1 MIPSVTYVISES
13 WNVSLGIEVMR
24 RWFDPYLGFNE
35 AEWFI
40 EPIATLEF
48 VLPAAWFGSDR
59 NASAVRPAGDRPAD
73 GLRAELVE
81 HSGLQLQRLAC
92 RRGAQARLAL
102 LMNRICTTARP

>member
-1 MIPSVTYVISES
+1 MTYVISES

-48 VLPAAWFGSDR
+48 VLPAVVVR
-59 NASAVRPAGDRPAD
+59 LRPQRQAVWPAGDRPAD

-81 HSGLQLQRLAC
+81 HSGLQLQRLAR

-102 LMNRICTTARP
+102 LMNRICTMARP